1 MEREPLKRLAFA
13 GLAALGIAAAF
24 KGSEDAGAVNL
35 EDQPAITTTFSGPLP
50 APTNEPTPGFII
62 KTPQTQESTK
72 RESPTS
78 LPTAVSKESPV
89 LDNVQKTNLSYL
101 FPKDGELNQETEWRI
116 KRIEA
121 KEGVEIIVCQNC
133 GIAVLDIGGGELG
146 EYLTRINKD
155 GSLDKVPLYKVTY
168 RDRMRVIADLQEV
181 KTGTDGR
188 LFCEETGSQAMLWSV
203 QHFPGEG
210 QDVLLISGE
219 NFSPFLPPEGMKFKD
234 NIVASSSYS
243 IMVEYSLVGVDG
255 TEKIVAIYNPRE
267 NKFVFGGPGD
277 ILKIK

>member
-1 MEREPLKRLAFA
+1 MEREPLKRLALVGFA
-13 GLAALGIAAAF
+13 TIGIAAAL
-24 KGSEDAGAVNL
+24 KGSKDARAVSL

-50 APTNEPTPGFII
+50 TPTNEPTPRFVIR
-62 KTPQTQESTK
+62 TPQIQK
-72 RESPTS
+72 PAESPS
-78 LPTAVSKESPV
+78 PLSIVDSKTIPV
-89 LDNVQKTNLSYL
+89 LKNVQQTKLSYL
-101 FPKDGELNQETEWRI
+101 FSKDGELNQETEWRI

-243 IMVEYSLVGVDG
+243 ITVEYSLVGVDG
-255 TEKIVAIYNPRE
+255 IERIVAIYNPRE
-267 NKFVFGGPGD
+267 NKFVFGGPED
-277 ILKIK
+277 ILELK